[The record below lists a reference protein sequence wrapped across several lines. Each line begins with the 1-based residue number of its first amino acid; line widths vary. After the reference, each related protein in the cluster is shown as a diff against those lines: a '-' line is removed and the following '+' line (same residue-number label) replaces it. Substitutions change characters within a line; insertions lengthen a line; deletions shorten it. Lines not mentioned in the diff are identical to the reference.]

1 MSIINILAAFPA
13 TFYFSIIA
21 FIASIIVQLK
31 NADSGFE
38 TISSDGANEQGEGSV
53 NKKNI
58 LVDVSLAG
66 VVAFGLLIVYFS
78 WNIIA
83 DWRNSSGVFYPED
96 QISENSLPVIISN
109 DLPSP
114 PPEIA
119 GQSK

>member
-21 FIASIIVQLK
+21 FIASIVVQLK

-38 TISSDGANEQGEGSV
+38 TISGEGANERGEGPV

-78 WNIIA
+78 WNMIGE
-83 DWRNSSGVFYPED
+83 WRNSSGVFYPDD
-96 QISENSLPVIISN
+96 QISENSLPVVMSN

-114 PPEIA
+114 PPEIG
-119 GQSK
+119 GQKK